1 MEAKM
6 TVRQLHTA
14 LPLGLLQLLVVA
26 TISAEAQDRHRP
38 IEDVRAPEGFVHIG
52 SFRAASDEGL
62 IGIAPSYG
70 GTVTVPISWRFVAD
84 LDYQTSHVTRTISY
98 TSELFTYETRRRL
111 LVTSLLYR
119 FGQEL
124 VTGFIGGGIGEEWDD
139 STYRHDFRPES
150 TPRYSSRPTG
160 SPEIPSGLVETH
172 TSDLRRVTS
181 FRGGVVAFPTRHLG
195 VRGELYMA
203 GWHLGARIGVGYRF
217 N

>member
-1 MEAKM
+1 M
-6 TVRQLHTA
+6 TPRLLNTA
-14 LPLGLLQLLVVA
+14 LPFGLVLLLATA

-38 IEDVRAPEGFVHIG
+38 IEDVRAPEGFVHLG

-70 GTVTVPISWRFVAD
+70 GTVTIPISRRFAAD
-84 LDYQTSHVTRTISY
+84 LDYQTSHVTK
-98 TSELFTYETRRRL
+98 TSNSWTELFTYETRRK
-111 LVTSLLYR
+111 LVVPSLLYR

-124 VTGFIGGGIGEEWDD
+124 VSGFIGGGIGAEWDN
-139 STYRHDFRPES
+139 STYRLDSRPES
-150 TPRYSSRPTG
+150 RLMYPPPPRG
-160 SPEIPSGLVETH
+160 SPEIPPRVVETH
-172 TSDLRRVTS
+172 TSDLRRIMS

-203 GWHLGARIGVGYRF
+203 SWHLGARIGVGYRF